1 MNRYKTA
8 APQEKA
14 QSISWFIE
22 TKSDVQIQRKYGSKY
37 GKDPR
42 SRSSIRWW
50 HKNFMNRG
58 SVLDAE
64 RSGRPRISG
73 ENIERVRQAF
83 SRSPMKSIRTA
94 SRKLQLLPATVYK
107 VLRKRLRL
115 YAHKMQMLQAL
126 SQMTSQNKESLQ
138 LICLN
143 EFLRMKHF
151 SSEFV
156 SATKQRFIFLE
167 N

>member
-37 GKDPR
+37 GKDPP
-42 SRSSIRWW
+42 SRSSIRRW
-50 HKNFMNRG
+50 HKNYMKRG

-64 RSGRPRISG
+64 RSGRPRISKK
-73 ENIERVRQAF
+73 NIERVRQAF

-94 SRKLQLLPATVYK
+94 TRELQLLPATVHK
-107 VLRKRLRL
+107 GVCKRRYDCTL
-115 YAHKMQMLQAL
+115 
-126 SQMTSQNKESLQ
+126 
-138 LICLN
+138 
-143 EFLRMKHF
+143 
-151 SSEFV
+151 
-156 SATKQRFIFLE
+156 TKCKCYRHLAK
-167 N
+167 